1 MRNGP
6 RDVTSILWSFG
17 KDRAAVGVMAV
28 PQTAAFEGELTALV
42 AQARQSVALVY
53 HRGGNGAGVIWRPD
67 GQIVTNNHVARDG
80 RVDVVLHDGRH
91 YTGIVAA
98 RHQTRDLAV
107 IKIAEEHL
115 PAAQIG
121 DSSRVRPG
129 QLALAVGHPAG
140 YRDAATL
147 GVVVAAGQAATT
159 EGPRTGDFLQA
170 DVTIMP
176 GNSGGPLVDAH
187 GHVIG
192 INTMVSGRL
201 ALAVPS
207 NAVERFVE
215 GRAASGASG
224 YLGITGSFVP
234 LRRPDAEFGVVLT
247 AVEEGSPADRAG
259 LIVGDVVVAIGGA
272 PIIDEESLPAA
283 SLRFVPG
290 ETVELQVLRG
300 GDPRAFIVVPTERS

>member
-1 MRNGP
+1 MRSGP
-6 RDVTSILWSFG
+6 RGVHIAHAVG
-17 KDRAAVGVMAV
+17 KDRAAVGVMAL
-28 PQTAAFEGELTALV
+28 PQTSALEGELTALV
-42 AQARQSVALVY
+42 AQVRQSVALVY
-53 HRGGNGAGVIWRPD
+53 HRGGNGAGVIWRAD
-67 GQIVTNNHVARDG
+67 GQIVTNNHVAGDG
-80 RVDVVLHDGRH
+80 RLEVVLHDGRK
-91 YTGIVAA
+91 YVGIVAA
-98 RHQTRDLAV
+98 RHPTRDLAV
-107 IKIAEEHL
+107 IKIAEEDL

-129 QLALAVGHPAG
+129 QIAIAVGHPAG

-176 GNSGGPLVDAH
+176 GNSGGPLVDAF

-215 GRAASGASG
+215 GRATTGMSG
-224 YLGITGSFVP
+224 YLGIDGSFVP
-234 LRRPDAEFGVVLT
+234 LRRPDAEFGIVLT
-247 AVEEGSPADRAG
+247 AVEAGSPADRAG
-259 LIVGDVVVAIGGA
+259 LIVGDVIVAIGDTA
-272 PIIDEESLPAA
+272 IIDEESLPA
-283 SLRFVPG
+283 SVIRLLPG
-290 ETVELQVLRG
+290 EAVDLHVLRG
-300 GDPRAFIVVPTERS
+300 GDPRTFVVVPTERP